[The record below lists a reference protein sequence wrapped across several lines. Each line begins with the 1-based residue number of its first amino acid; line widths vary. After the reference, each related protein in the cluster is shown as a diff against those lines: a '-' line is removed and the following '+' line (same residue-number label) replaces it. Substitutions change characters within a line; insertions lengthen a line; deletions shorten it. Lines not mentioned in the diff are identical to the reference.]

1 VYAAKV
7 VIAIILAVS
16 IQIAVPTLTGS
27 KRFDYVDLPLIITVY
42 FSLRRS
48 QLLGMVTGMTAG
60 LAQDALSHSFMG
72 VGGLTKTI
80 IGYIVATFSIRF
92 ELDNFLM
99 RLLTVT
105 IAAAANSLLFI
116 GINKVVAIPQYVE
129 MTGRQMWRTVG
140 IQTAANLL
148 VAFFIFVLLDK
159 LVGRADSGKVETV
172 RTKYYR

>member
-7 VIAIILAVS
+7 VVAIILAVL
-16 IQIAVPTLTGS
+16 IQIGIPTLTGS
-27 KRFDYVDLPLIITVY
+27 RRFDYVDLPLIITVY

-48 QLLGMVTGMTAG
+48 QLLGMVTGMTGG

-72 VGGLTKTI
+72 VGGLTKNI
-80 IGYIVATFSIRF
+80 IGYVVATVSIRF

-105 IAAAANSLLFI
+105 VAAACNSLLFI

-129 MTGRQMWRTVG
+129 LTGRQMWRTVG

>member
-7 VIAIILAVS
+7 VAALLLAVL
-16 IQIAVPTLTGS
+16 IQIGIPTLTGS
-27 KRFDYVDLPLIITVY
+27 KRFDYVDLPLIVTVY

-48 QLLGMVTGMTAG
+48 QLLGMVSGMTSG

-80 IGYIVATFSIRF
+80 IGYLVATISIRF

-105 IAAAANSLLFI
+105 IASACNALLFI
-116 GINKVVAIPQYVE
+116 GINKIVAVPQYVE
-129 MTGRQMWRTVG
+129 LTGRQMWRTVG
-140 IQTAANLL
+140 IETVANLG
-148 VAFFIFVLLDK
+148 VALFIFVILDRM
-159 LVGRADSGKVETV
+159 VGRADSGKVETV
-172 RTKYYR
+172 RAKYYR